1 MFVILLR
8 YTKPLAEID
17 RLLDAHRQFLHAHY
31 ATGDFVLSGRLE
43 PRTGGLILARV
54 SSRPALEAIL
64 AEDPFRQADAAT
76 YDIIEFV
83 PTAAAAGLAAY
94 LLSNR

>member
-1 MFVILLR
+1 VFVIRLN
-8 YTKPLAEID
+8 YIKPLAEID
-17 RLLDAHRQFLHAHY
+17 RLLEAHRQFLNAHY
-31 ATGDFVLSGRLE
+31 ASGDFVLSGRLE

-64 AEDPFRQADAAT
+64 ADDPFRQAEAAT
-76 YDIIEFV
+76 YDLIEFV
-83 PTAAAAGLAAY
+83 PTAAAPGLAAY